1 MIGSNIVER
10 CDVTLSRAIQLLV
23 SDALRVFFFCLA
35 YFLSVFDYTDFPCV
49 ELKDEED
56 LLLEK
61 TVRGK
66 GNVKKGPAQLIDT
79 CNKYWVG
86 LCRSF
91 FLSLLE
97 TCHQVIL
104 VPFFFAQNGYCFRG
118 IVLTVELEA

>member
-10 CDVTLSRAIQLLV
+10 CDVTLSRAIQPLV
-23 SDALRVFFFCLA
+23 SDALRFFFFLA
-35 YFLSVFDYTDFPCV
+35 YFTSVFDNTDFPCV
-49 ELKDEED
+49 ELKDEEY

-66 GNVKKGPAQLIDT
+66 GDVKEKGPAQLIDT
-79 CNKYWVG
+79 CNKYCVR

-91 FLSLLE
+91 FLSLLQ
-97 TCHQVIL
+97 TCNQVIL
-104 VPFFFAQNGYCFRG
+104 VPFFFAQNGYCSRD